1 MAGSPRSDP
10 LAARRTIVQLGGN
23 SLQDV
28 FHQRPSFHRTSGH
41 HRRAVQGSF
50 LASRNSGSDE
60 IDPFLFQLL
69 HTTFR
74 VVEVR
79 IASVDNYIARR
90 KEREQLRDQLV
101 YRTPRFDHHH
111 DDMRTFH
118 RVDQLF
124 DRMRSD
130 KTFAF
135 APAIDKTV
143 YDSLFAGYAPV
154 IYGNRET
161 FALHIERQVLAH
173 HGKPDQSYICFHI
186 SVVFM
191 LNSI

>member
-1 MAGSPRSDP
+1 M
-10 LAARRTIVQLGGN
+10 
-23 SLQDV
+23 
-28 FHQRPSFHRTSGH
+28 
-41 HRRAVQGSF
+41 
-50 LASRNSGSDE
+50 
-60 IDPFLFQLL
+60 
-69 HTTFR
+69 
-74 VVEVR
+74 
-79 IASVDNYIARR
+79 
-90 KEREQLRDQLV
+90 RDQLV
-101 YRTPRFDHHH
+101 YSTPRFDHHH

-135 APAIDKTV
+135 TPAIDKTV

-154 IYGNRET
+154 IYGNREA
-161 FALHIERQVLAH
+161 FAFHVERQVLAH
-173 HGKPDQSYICFHI
+173 HGEPDQSYICFHI